1 MPEWRNW
8 KTHWTQNPAGLT
20 PRVGSTPTSGTCS
33 FQQKIWEVKM
43 GRALI
48 IDDEESI
55 TILLKEILERFFS
68 MEVDVSLKGKEA
80 WNKIKEN
87 DYSLIISDI
96 MIPDMSGYEITM
108 SMRKEGIETPVIF
121 ITGTD
126 INLLKDKMPKFRNT
140 DLVEKPFEVKS
151 LINKIRKYVPN

>member
-1 MPEWRNW
+1 
-8 KTHWTQNPAGLT
+8 
-20 PRVGSTPTSGTCS
+20 
-33 FQQKIWEVKM
+33 M
-43 GRALI
+43 GRVLI

-87 DYSLIISDI
+87 DYSIIISDI

-126 INLLKDKMPKFRNT
+126 INQLKNKMPKFRNT

-151 LINKIRKYVPN
+151 LINKIRKYVSN